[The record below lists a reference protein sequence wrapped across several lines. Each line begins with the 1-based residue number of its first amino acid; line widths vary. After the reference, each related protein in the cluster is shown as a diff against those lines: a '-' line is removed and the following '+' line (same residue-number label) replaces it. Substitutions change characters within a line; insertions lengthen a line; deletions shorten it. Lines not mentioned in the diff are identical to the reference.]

1 MKQFYKDVI
10 EFLKSEYSDGYDYNL
25 EVSRSINS
33 TDILELRIKIGHG
46 FVVKITNNSMHHVYY
61 LYRQGSFIEERNQY
75 AWQKEL
81 IDMIEGA

>member
-10 EFLKSEYSDGYDYNL
+10 DFLKSEYSDGYDYNL

-33 TDILELRIKIGHG
+33 ADILELRIKIGHG
-46 FVVKITNNSMHHVYY
+46 FVVKITNSSMHHVYC
-61 LYRQGSFIEERNQY
+61 LYRQGNFIEERNQY

-81 IDMIEGA
+81 IDMIEGS